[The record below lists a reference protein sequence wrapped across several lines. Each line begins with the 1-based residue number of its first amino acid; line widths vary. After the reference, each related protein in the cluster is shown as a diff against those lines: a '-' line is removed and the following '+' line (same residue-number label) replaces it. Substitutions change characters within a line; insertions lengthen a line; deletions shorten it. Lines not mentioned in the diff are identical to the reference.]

1 MEEAEREVRAG
12 ARADERSIE
21 TLPGTLRIF
30 DVVSQSIEAMQSIL
44 TGYRMAGN
52 RPDVLVEVPSDSCS
66 AFDFHRAEEMIE
78 LGRRLTAEALDREG
92 L

>member
-1 MEEAEREVRAG
+1 
-12 ARADERSIE
+12 
-21 TLPGTLRIF
+21 
-30 DVVSQSIEAMQSIL
+30 
-44 TGYRMAGN
+44 
-52 RPDVLVEVPSDSCS
+52 DVLVEVPSDSCS